1 MFFSAQLCK
10 LPPQC
15 WYFDWQFA
23 LSNLQPAR
31 TTCSRKLQI
40 CSCRFLGRFLFK
52 LNISLGTLL
61 SWFLVHAD
69 DNWGRSDRRKCL
81 NNVFLAATPQS
92 RRINN
97 NATIKFL
104 FILIW
109 QRATSTIFLSDLLV
123 MYVMIYRTANDRSQ
137 WQSMLWSTK
146 LKHNFTFEYQ
156 TTPHYIPS
164 TTQNSFITTANL
176 AGEPC

>member
-1 MFFSAQLCK
+1 MKTGLFFDCGRSLIILPQKSVPSLLQSNRMFFSAQLCK

-23 LSNLQPAR
+23 LNNLQPAR

-123 MYVMIYRTANDRSQ
+123 MYVMI
-137 WQSMLWSTK
+137 
-146 LKHNFTFEYQ
+146 
-156 TTPHYIPS
+156 
-164 TTQNSFITTANL
+164 
-176 AGEPC
+176 